1 MHAPLTALPP
11 APLPAGPGSARPGRR
26 VPGAGP
32 ARGWRAPALL
42 ALVQAALLAPAAAT
56 DVPIAPPGEPRWELG
71 VAGGTGR
78 QSAYPGS
85 AQSVGRSLGSPYFV
99 YRGRVL
105 RVGDGGLGVRAY
117 RSPMLQL
124 DVGFAGSLGSDS
136 RDSAVRQGMPDIG
149 TLVEFGPRLRVALP
163 AQPQSP
169 WRQRLS
175 LPLRA
180 VLDTDDSFRHRGWIF
195 EPQFS
200 ASRPLT
206 AATDLNL
213 GASLIFGSRELADT
227 FYGVAPQ
234 FATAVRPAYE
244 ARAGFVASRL
254 SASVSWRP
262 SRDWRVFTFA
272 RVDSVAGGANA
283 RSPLVEQRTGVA
295 FGVGAGWTLARSRR
309 MAD

>member
-1 MHAPLTALPP
+1 VPAALVNM
-11 APLPAGPGSARPGRR
+11 LSATLL
-26 VPGAGP
+26 ATLAAAP
-32 ARGWRAPALL
+32 AR
-42 ALVQAALLAPAAAT
+42 AT
-56 DVPIAPPGEPRWELG
+56 DAPIAPPGEPRWEVG

-85 AQSVGRSLGSPYFV
+85 AQTVGRSLGSPYFI

-117 RSPMLQL
+117 RSPTLQL

-136 RDSAVRQGMPDIG
+136 KDSTVRQGMPDIG

-163 AQPQSP
+163 ADPDSR

-200 ASRPLT
+200 ASRPLS
-206 AATDLNL
+206 AGFDLNL
-213 GASLIFGSRELADT
+213 SASLIFGSRELTDT

-234 FATAVRPAYE
+234 FATAARPAYA

-254 SASVSWRP
+254 QTSVSWRP
-262 SRDWRVFTFA
+262 NADWRVFTFA

-295 FGVGAGWTLARSRR
+295 LGVGASWTLARSRR
-309 MAD
+309 SAD

>member
-1 MHAPLTALPP
+1 MDIHH
-11 APLPAGPGSARPGRR
+11 RR
-26 VPGAGP
+26 P
-32 ARGWRAPALL
+32 ARFHHWTA
-42 ALVQAALLAPAAAT
+42 AALLAAAQPLLPAPAGAT
-56 DVPIAPPGEPRWELG
+56 DVPITPPGEPRWEVG

-85 AQSVGRSLGSPYFV
+85 AQTVGRSLGSPYFI

-117 RSPMLQL
+117 RSATMQL

-136 RDSAVRQGMPDIG
+136 KDSTVRQGMPDIG

-163 AQPQSP
+163 ADPESP

-180 VLDTDDSFRHRGWIF
+180 VLDTDDGFRHRGWIF

-200 ASRPLT
+200 AGRPI
-206 AATDLNL
+206 APRVDLNL

-227 FYGVAPQ
+227 FYGVAPV
-234 FATAVRPAYE
+234 FATATRPAYE
-244 ARAGFVASRL
+244 ARAGFIASRL
-254 SASVSWRP
+254 QASVSWRP
-262 SRDWRVFTFA
+262 NDDVRLFTFA

-295 FGVGAGWTLARSRR
+295 VGIGASWVLARSRR
-309 MAD
+309 AAD